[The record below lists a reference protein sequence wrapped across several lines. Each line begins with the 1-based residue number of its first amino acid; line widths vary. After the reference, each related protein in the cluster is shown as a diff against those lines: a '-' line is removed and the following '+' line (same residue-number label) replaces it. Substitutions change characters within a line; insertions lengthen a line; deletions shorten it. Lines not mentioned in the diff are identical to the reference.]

1 MPEARSL
8 LLVDD
13 EDGIRRMLALTL
25 ADVGWEVRTARSA
38 EEALALYRERPAPV
52 VITDIKM
59 PGMDGLE
66 LLKALKVQDPECEVV
81 LITGH
86 GDMDLAIQ
94 GIKLDA
100 ADFVTKPIRDDA
112 LAIALSRALERRAMR
127 QAIRQHTQH
136 LEQLVAQKT
145 RELLAAERLAAVGQ
159 TVAGLSHAIKNMA
172 SGLEG
177 SLFLLRQGLDADRK
191 AYLEQGWEM
200 LEANVRKLKT
210 LSLDMLRFA
219 KPEELA
225 PAPVDPAL
233 PARQVVALLAP
244 KAAAEGLELTLDV
257 QPGLPLAQLD
267 AEALHRCLL
276 NLVGNALDAC
286 AGAGYGTAKPGGRVA
301 VRVEAQTPE
310 PGMAPDGA
318 AGGTAGGAA
327 GGWCV
332 RYRVADNGCGIPDSA
347 RGQLFTAFFSTK
359 GAEGSGLG
367 LMTTKKTVEAHG
379 GSIALRDAQGTG
391 TVFEIIIPAKYENKL
406 L

>member
-1 MPEARSL
+1 VAEARSL

-13 EDGIRRMLALTL
+13 EDGIRRVLALTL
-25 ADVGWEVRTARSA
+25 ADAGWKVRTARSA
-38 EEALALYRERPAPV
+38 EEALGLFRAEPAPV

-66 LLKALKVQDPECEVV
+66 LLQAIKSLDPECEVV

-112 LAIALSRALERRAMR
+112 MGIALSRACERRAMR
-127 QAIRQHTQH
+127 QAIREHTEH

-145 RELLAAERLAAVGQ
+145 RELVAAERLAAVGQ

-177 SLFLLRQGLDADRK
+177 SLFLLRQGLEGDRK
-191 AYLEQGWEM
+191 TYLEQGWEM
-200 LEANVRKLKT
+200 LEANVRKLKE

-219 KPEELA
+219 RPEELKPA
-225 PAPVDPAL
+225 PADPAL
-233 PARQVVALLAP
+233 PARQVVELLGP
-244 KAAAEGLELTLDV
+244 RAAAEGIELTLEPPAN
-257 QPGLPLAQLD
+257 QPDALPQAMID
-267 AEALHRCLL
+267 PEALHRCLL

-286 AGAGYGTAKPGGRVA
+286 AGAGFGPEKSGGRVS
-301 VRVEAQTPE
+301 VRVEAL
-310 PGMAPDGA
+310 PDGA
-318 AGGTAGGAA
+318 
-327 GGWCV
+327 V
-332 RYRVADNGCGIPDSA
+332 RYRVADNGCGIPEPA
-347 RGQLFTAFFSTK
+347 RPNLFTAFFSTK
-359 GAEGSGLG
+359 GEGGSGLG

-379 GSIALRDAQGTG
+379 GSIALASSGSTG
-391 TVFEIIIPAKYENKL
+391 SEFVIIIPQKWDNHSSP
-406 L
+406 

>member
-1 MPEARSL
+1 MDEARSL

-13 EDGIRRMLALTL
+13 EDGIRRVLALTL
-25 ADVGWEVRTARSA
+25 ADAGFSVRAAQNA
-38 EEALALYRERPAPV
+38 EEALALFRAEPAPV

-59 PGMDGLE
+59 PGMDGLG
-66 LLKALKVQDPECEVV
+66 LLQALKALDPECEVI

-112 LAIALSRALERRAMR
+112 LFIALSRARERRSMRRAIREHTEHLER
-127 QAIRQHTQH
+127 
-136 LEQLVAQKT
+136 LVAQKT

-177 SLFLLRQGLDADRK
+177 SLFLLRQGLEADRK
-191 AYLEQGWEM
+191 DYREQGWEM

-225 PAPVDPAL
+225 PAPTDPAL

-244 KAAAEGLELTLDV
+244 RAQAAGVALRLEA
-257 QPGLPLAQLD
+257 PERAAPANLD

-286 AGAGYGTAKPGGRVA
+286 QAAGFGPEEEGGRPGGEVR
-301 VRVEAQTPE
+301 VRVEALAE
-310 PGMAPDGA
+310 G
-318 AGGTAGGAA
+318 
-327 GGWCV
+327 V
-332 RYRVADNGCGIPDSA
+332 RYTVADNGCGVDEAA
-347 RGQLFTAFFSTK
+347 RQNLFTAFFSTK
-359 GAEGSGLG
+359 GAGGSGLG

-379 GSIALRDAQGTG
+379 GSIRLASQQEGGSEFILFIPSKGENSLAL
-391 TVFEIIIPAKYENKL
+391 
-406 L
+406 

>member
-1 MPEARSL
+1 MAEARSL

-13 EDGIRRMLALTL
+13 EDGIRRVLALTL
-25 ADVGWEVRTARSA
+25 ADAGFSVRAAQNA
-38 EEALALYRERPAPV
+38 EEALALFRAEPAPV

-59 PGMDGLE
+59 PGMDGLG
-66 LLKALKVQDPECEVV
+66 LLQALKALDPECEVI

-112 LAIALSRALERRAMR
+112 LFIALSRARERRSMR
-127 QAIRQHTQH
+127 QAIREHTEH
-136 LEQLVAQKT
+136 LERLVAQKT

-191 AYLEQGWEM
+191 DYREQGWEM
-200 LEANVRKLKT
+200 LEANVRKLQA

-225 PAPVDPAL
+225 PAPTDPAL

-244 KAAAEGLELTLDV
+244 RAQAAGVTLRLEA
-257 QPGLPLAQLD
+257 PERAAQVNLD

-286 AGAGYGTAKPGGRVA
+286 QAAGFGPEESGGRPGGEVH
-301 VRVEAQTPE
+301 VRVEVLA
-310 PGMAPDGA
+310 DG
-318 AGGTAGGAA
+318 
-327 GGWCV
+327 V
-332 RYRVADNGCGIPDSA
+332 RYAVADNGIGVDEAA
-347 RGQLFTAFFSTK
+347 RRNLFTAFFSTK
-359 GAEGSGLG
+359 GAGGSGLG

-379 GSIALRDAQGTG
+379 GSISLSPPKEGGSEFILFIPSKGENSLAL
-391 TVFEIIIPAKYENKL
+391 
-406 L
+406 

>member
-1 MPEARSL
+1 MAEARSL

-13 EDGIRRMLALTL
+13 EDGIRRVLALTL
-25 ADVGWEVRTARSA
+25 ADAGFSVRAAQNA
-38 EEALALYRERPAPV
+38 EEALALFRAEPAPV

-59 PGMDGLE
+59 PGMDGLG
-66 LLKALKVQDPECEVV
+66 LLQALKALDPECEVI

-112 LAIALSRALERRAMR
+112 LFIALSRARERRSMR
-127 QAIRQHTQH
+127 QAIREHTEH
-136 LEQLVAQKT
+136 LERLVAQKT

-191 AYLEQGWEM
+191 DYREQGWEM
-200 LEANVRKLKT
+200 LEANVRKLQA

-219 KPEELA
+219 KPEELT
-225 PAPVDPAL
+225 PAPTDPTL

-244 KAAAEGLELTLDV
+244 RAQAAGVTLRLEAPEQAD
-257 QPGLPLAQLD
+257 LADLD

-286 AGAGYGTAKPGGRVA
+286 QAAGFGPEESGGRPGGEVH
-301 VRVEAQTPE
+301 VRVEVLA
-310 PGMAPDGA
+310 DG
-318 AGGTAGGAA
+318 
-327 GGWCV
+327 V
-332 RYRVADNGCGIPDSA
+332 RYSVADNGIGVDEAA
-347 RGQLFTAFFSTK
+347 RQNLFTAFFSTK
-359 GAEGSGLG
+359 GAGGSGLG

-379 GSIALRDAQGTG
+379 GSISLSPRKEGGSEFILFIPSKGENSLAL
-391 TVFEIIIPAKYENKL
+391 
-406 L
+406 

>member
-1 MPEARSL
+1 MAEARSL

-13 EDGIRRMLALTL
+13 EDGIRRVLALTL
-25 ADVGWEVRTARSA
+25 ADAGFSVRAAQNA
-38 EEALALYRERPAPV
+38 EEALALFRAEPAPV

-59 PGMDGLE
+59 PGMDGLG
-66 LLKALKVQDPECEVV
+66 LLQALKALDPECEVI

-112 LAIALSRALERRAMR
+112 LFIALARARERRSMR
-127 QAIRQHTQH
+127 QAIREHTEH
-136 LEQLVAQKT
+136 LERLVAQKT

-191 AYLEQGWEM
+191 DYREQGWEM
-200 LEANVRKLKT
+200 LEANVRKLQA

-219 KPEELA
+219 KPEELT
-225 PAPVDPAL
+225 PAPTDPTL

-244 KAAAEGLELTLDV
+244 RAQAAGVTLRLEAPEQAD
-257 QPGLPLAQLD
+257 LADLD

-286 AGAGYGTAKPGGRVA
+286 QAAGFGPEESGGRPGGEVH
-301 VRVEAQTPE
+301 VRVEVLA
-310 PGMAPDGA
+310 DG
-318 AGGTAGGAA
+318 
-327 GGWCV
+327 V
-332 RYRVADNGCGIPDSA
+332 RYSVADNGIGVDEAA
-347 RGQLFTAFFSTK
+347 RQNLFTAFFSTK
-359 GAEGSGLG
+359 GAGGSGLG

-379 GSIALRDAQGTG
+379 GSISLSPRKEGGSEFILFIPSKGENSLAL
-391 TVFEIIIPAKYENKL
+391 
-406 L
+406 